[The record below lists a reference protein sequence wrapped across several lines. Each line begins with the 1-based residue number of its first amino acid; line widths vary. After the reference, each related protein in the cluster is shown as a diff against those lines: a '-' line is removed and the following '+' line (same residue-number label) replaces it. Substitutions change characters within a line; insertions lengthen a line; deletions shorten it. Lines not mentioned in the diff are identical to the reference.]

1 MKLSRS
7 PFIRYLLG
15 TLGLWAILL
24 MAWGTRVWMSP
35 HEPEL
40 GRVGYFMIF
49 AAIGSMLY
57 FIVTLG
63 VYLIASIA
71 SDSTRPK

>member
-1 MKLSRS
+1 MKRPRRPLL
-7 PFIRYLLG
+7 RYLLG
-15 TLGLWAILL
+15 AVGLWATLL
-24 MAWGTRVWMSP
+24 TVWGMSVWLNP

-40 GRVGYFMIF
+40 GRVASFMIF

-57 FIVTLG
+57 FIATLG

-71 SDSTRPK
+71 SDSVRPK